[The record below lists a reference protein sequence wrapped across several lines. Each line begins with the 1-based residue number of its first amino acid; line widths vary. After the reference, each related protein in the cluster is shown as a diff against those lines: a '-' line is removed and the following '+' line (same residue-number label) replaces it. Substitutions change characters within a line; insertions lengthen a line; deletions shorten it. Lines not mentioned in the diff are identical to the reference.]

1 MSHTRELS
9 FVEDWNCFIN
19 FYIKYICICL
29 RECSVMFCGGQN
41 NIWEA
46 YNIPKLYQVL
56 GYNIEKNGIVPA
68 LGNL

>member
-1 MSHTRELS
+1 
-9 FVEDWNCFIN
+9 
-19 FYIKYICICL
+19 
-29 RECSVMFCGGQN
+29 MFCGGQN